1 MIDWISVE
9 DRLPE
14 DGKAKILVLT
24 VASQVSVCFWENRR
38 VKTSEEITHWY
49 PYNPPVKRRWM
60 PKNHEEYYFIRS
72 DGEIQF
78 AGWESII
85 KDDLWRAFMGAYSTR
100 EEAEVMRDK
109 IREFVSSQTGEV

>member
-14 DGKAKILVLT
+14 DGQDIIY
-24 VASQVSVCFWENRR
+24 QHGNGSVCR
-38 VKTSEEITHWY
+38 VIYSEGINFGPTTKHWY